1 MFLTDNPEPRNEDPD
16 DRRRDRTVFSPGRP
30 DPAWQPVCPRRHAFT
45 TETDSET
52 GSESD
57 TAAAP
62 AHSAAPATRSAHP
75 LTPFAPRTP
84 SARPA
89 AARRVLVPVHT
100 TGHGTDVVRFF
111 KDPVGHR
118 VAVAFTSVAL
128 LRNVCG
134 ADQRWTEMAE
144 ECLRECIAGLG
155 VGTIVRDPRLSAA
168 PVQNAAPAQHDARHG
183 AQHGAPHDA
192 PAAPPGSSR
201 PSAA

>member
-1 MFLTDNPEPRNEDPD
+1 MFLTDNPDPRNEDPD
-16 DRRRDRTVFSPGRP
+16 DRRRDRTVFAPGRP
-30 DPAWQPVCPRRHAFT
+30 DPGPAWQPVCRRRHASA
-45 TETDSET
+45 TETDTET
-52 GSESD
+52 DGDTESD
-57 TAAAP
+57 TAP
-62 AHSAAPATRSAHP
+62 APATRSAQP

-144 ECLRECIAGLG
+144 ECLRETIAGLG
-155 VGTIVRDPRLSAA
+155 VETIVRDPRLSAA
-168 PVQNAAPAQHDARHG
+168 PVQNAAPARHDAPHG
-183 AQHGAPHDA
+183 A